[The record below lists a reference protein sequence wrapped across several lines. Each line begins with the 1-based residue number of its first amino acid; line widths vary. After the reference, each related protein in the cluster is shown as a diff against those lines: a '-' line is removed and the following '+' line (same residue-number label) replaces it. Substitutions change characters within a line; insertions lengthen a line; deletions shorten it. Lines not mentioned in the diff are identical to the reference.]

1 MQRRTH
7 KSFFSGQQMFSNR
20 TAPSPAHYV
29 CRAQEA
35 QTDTQGFPWFG
46 KEMRPLSCFS
56 PALSL
61 SFGSSWPE
69 FQWTKAREE
78 MTGGIDVVEKC
89 HAAGERYFFLTS
101 RSYQRVWDYHMKF
114 IDVKVESFVPSGL
127 T

>member
-35 QTDTQGFPWFG
+35 QMDTQGFSWLAKKWG
-46 KEMRPLSCFS
+46 LS
-56 PALSL
+56 PAFLLPFLFLSVL
-61 SFGSSWPE
+61 SWPA

-89 HAAGERYFFLTS
+89 HPAGERYFFLTS

-114 IDVKVESFVPSGL
+114 IDLKVESFVPSGL